1 MTGIV
6 VNGRPWGGG
15 DLASVADL
23 VDQWCPSP
31 RGIAVAR
38 NGEVVPKS
46 TWPDTPLRDGDRI
59 EIVTAAAGG

>member
-1 MTGIV
+1 VTGII
-6 VNGRPWGGG
+6 VNGAPWESPDG
-15 DLASVADL
+15 ATVADL
-23 VDQWCPSP
+23 VDTWCPSS

-46 TWPDTPLRDGDRI
+46 TWTGTRLRAGDRI